1 MTAGPP
7 RSGAPR
13 HAEDSPVTRESMAQW
28 TAEIHN
34 VISALFE
41 RLDGTRMVE
50 AAWERDGGGGG
61 QSRLISEGQVFEKA
75 GVNRALVEG
84 ILPPEAAKRLGGN
97 MPTGS
102 TPHFFATGVSVVAHP
117 RSPMIP
123 TVHLNVRYFELCDAD
138 GNRHDAWFGGGT
150 DLTPTYPFIDDARHF
165 HWALRRVCD
174 AHNPAIYPAYKT
186 WCDEYFRNTHRDN
199 EARGVGGVFFDHVR
213 GDDAPFGL
221 TPSALHRF
229 VDAIGRVLDAA
240 YAPIVERRRDL
251 PYSSREKSLQLYRR
265 SRYVE
270 FNLLHDRGTIF
281 GLQTGA
287 RTDSVLMS
295 MPPVAAW
302 PAQRMVEPDSI
313 EAHLDAMLM
322 PQDWAVGG

>member
-1 MTAGPP
+1 
-7 RSGAPR
+7 
-13 HAEDSPVTRESMAQW
+13 MAQW